1 MSLRFLTQ
9 LQFNFSTPFC
19 SEKNPVYNR
28 VTGSSTTCFR
38 KLTSKARMEC
48 AKCVKHVDIHD
59 FWAGLFLNCFL
70 LLQTVGS
77 SFSILERNHGI
88 SEKISTTKHLEF
100 FKKARVQVK
109 EIYFYDYFLIRM
121 PILKLVGGKLNVK
134 RPHTQGN

>member
-9 LQFNFSTPFC
+9 FQFNYSTTFC
-19 SEKNPVYNR
+19 IENKNCVR
-28 VTGSSTTCFR
+28 KGSRTTCFR

-88 SEKISTTKHLEF
+88 SEKISTTKYLEF
-100 FKKARVQVK
+100 SKKQGCK
-109 EIYFYDYFLIRM
+109 EKKYFYYYFLIRM
-121 PILKLVGGKLNVK
+121 PILKLVGRKLNVK